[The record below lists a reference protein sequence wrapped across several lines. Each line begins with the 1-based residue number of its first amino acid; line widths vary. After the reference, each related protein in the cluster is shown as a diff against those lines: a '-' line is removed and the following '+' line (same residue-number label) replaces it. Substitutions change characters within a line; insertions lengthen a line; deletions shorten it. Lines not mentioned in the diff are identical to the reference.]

1 MTNYEAERRL
11 CLFGI
16 PARSAE
22 PEKVRE
28 ILARILAEGSLSLS
42 DLQTARD
49 VVEHDGLKTPESYL
63 FLPRWNLRYARAI
76 PTSGSTEGRNC

>member
-28 ILARILAEGSLSLS
+28 ILARILAEGSLSLP
-42 DLQTARD
+42 DLQPARD
-49 VVEHDGLKTPESYL
+49 VVEHDGLKPPESYL
-63 FLPRWNLRYARAI
+63 FLAAMELA
-76 PTSGSTEGRNC
+76 